1 MNDNR
6 GHLARDDLTREVA
19 AIIRDILGKS
29 GECYRIGGDEF
40 AAIIPGD
47 SQQGSKL
54 KQQLEIEA
62 VKCRINTGQNIS
74 FSIGHADRESHP
86 QASLEGLMQLA
97 DQQMYQE
104 KGSITAVRAT
114 NGGAESSR

>member
-1 MNDNR
+1 
-6 GHLARDDLTREVA
+6 L
-19 AIIRDILGKS
+19 
-29 GECYRIGGDEF
+29 
-40 AAIIPGD
+40 
-47 SQQGSKL
+47 KL

-74 FSIGHADRESHP
+74 FSIGYADRESHP

-104 KGSITAVRAT
+104 KREYYSRPGNNRL
-114 NGGAESSR
+114 GRSSR